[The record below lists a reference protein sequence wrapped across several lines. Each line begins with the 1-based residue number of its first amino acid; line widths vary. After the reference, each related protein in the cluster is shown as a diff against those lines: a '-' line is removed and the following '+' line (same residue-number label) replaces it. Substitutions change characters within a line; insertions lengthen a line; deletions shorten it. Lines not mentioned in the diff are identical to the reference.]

1 MTHLYGLQPI
11 DPARILWHWLLHFTL
26 WLMADARLWGPAFVA
41 PSDDLDYDYG
51 SESAPFGA
59 FSGPEVSTED
69 VRFPSNTNAPPATKY
84 TPGNGSMPR
93 PCEQLVHLYNLQ
105 PDRLNTSGL
114 FNPLK
119 GKLTNCHSS
128 GCERYRHIIFFIGIK
143 LGKYCGILL

>member
-1 MTHLYGLQPI
+1 MWQWIIHLMVYLTTEAHFWNPALQ
-11 DPARILWHWLLHFTL
+11 T
-26 WLMADARLWGPAFVA
+26 
-41 PSDDLDYDYG
+41 DDLDYDYG

-59 FSGPEVSTED
+59 FSGPDAPAED
-69 VRFPSNTNAPPATKY
+69 VRYPSNTNAPPATKY
-84 TPGNGSMPR
+84 TPGNGSIPR

-128 GCERYRHIIFFIGIK
+128 GCER
-143 LGKYCGILL
+143 